1 MKILSLLSVCA
12 LALFS
17 NACEKHPLAGDPAPG
32 VHAEHSAEAQG
43 GEKHEAHPS
52 SGSPSSSSTSGET
65 HDAKAHEATKPA
77 EGAKTE
83 ESPKFFPE
91 KK

>member
-17 NACEKHPLAGDPAPG
+17 NACEKHPLAGDPPPG
-32 VHAEHSAEAQG
+32 IHEENSAEAHG
-43 GEKHEAHPS
+43 GEMHEAHPS
-52 SGSPSSSSTSGET
+52 SGSRSSSATNGET
-65 HDAKAHEATKPA
+65 HDAKAHEAAKPA